1 MAAHCGAGNM
11 IQTLVSKKGIGMPRE
26 TFERGLKHLQD
37 DLLLLG
43 SLVEQ
48 AVRDSVDALKR
59 RDLEASRLIYLADR
73 EINERRY
80 EIEQNCLILIATQ
93 QPMARD
99 LRMLAAIL
107 EVNTELE
114 RIGDYAKG
122 ICQINLLLGRE
133 PLVKPL
139 VDIPRMADLGLDML
153 HRALGAFV
161 AQDAGTARAIPL
173 EDDQV
178 DALYNQVYRDL
189 LQIMMADPTVID
201 RANYLI
207 WAAHNLE
214 RLADRV
220 TNICERV
227 VFLVT
232 GQIIELDQSG
242 KERIPNANPY

>member
-1 MAAHCGAGNM
+1 
-11 IQTLVSKKGIGMPRE
+11 MPRE
-26 TFERGLKHLQD
+26 TFERELQD
-37 DLLLLG
+37 LKYQLLILG
-43 SLVEQ
+43 SMVEQ
-48 AVRDSVDALKR
+48 AVRGAVEALKQ
-59 RDLEASRLIYLADR
+59 RDLASARRIYAEDR
-73 EINERRY
+73 AINEKRY
-80 EIEQNCLILIATQ
+80 EIEQNCLVLIATQ

-122 ICQINLLLGRE
+122 ICKINLMIGRD

-139 VDIPRMADLGLDML
+139 IDIPRMADLGLDML

-161 AQDAGTARAIPL
+161 AEDADTARLIPD

-178 DALYNQVYRDL
+178 DELYNRVCSDL
-189 LQIMMADPTVID
+189 LEMMIVNPIVING
-201 RANYLI
+201 ANYLI

-220 TNICERV
+220 TNICERT
-227 VFLVT
+227 VFLAT
-232 GQIIELDQSG
+232 GEIIELDLAKGIENQ
-242 KERIPNANPY
+242 

>member
-1 MAAHCGAGNM
+1 
-11 IQTLVSKKGIGMPRE
+11 MPRE
-26 TFERGLKHLQD
+26 TFERELQELKD
-37 DLLLLG
+37 ELLILG
-43 SLVEQ
+43 SIVEQ
-48 AVRDSVDALKR
+48 AVREAIEALKR
-59 RDLEASRLIYLADR
+59 RDLEAARRIYADDQK
-73 EINERRY
+73 INEKRY
-80 EIEQNCLILIATQ
+80 EIEQDCLVLIATQ

-122 ICQINLLLGRE
+122 ICKINLMLGTE

-139 VDIPRMADLGLDML
+139 IDIPKMADLGLDML
-153 HRALGAFV
+153 HRALGAFIIG
-161 AQDAGTARAIPL
+161 DADTARAIPD

-178 DALYNQVYRDL
+178 DLLYNRVYNDL
-189 LQIMMADPTVID
+189 LKMMLANPEIIS

-220 TNICERV
+220 TNICERT

-232 GQIIELDQSG
+232 GEIIELDMAKG
-242 KERIPNANPY
+242 KEKNILFIK

>member
-1 MAAHCGAGNM
+1 
-11 IQTLVSKKGIGMPRE
+11 MPRE
-26 TFERGLKHLQD
+26 TFERELQELKD
-37 DLLLLG
+37 ELLILG
-43 SLVEQ
+43 SIVEQ
-48 AVRDSVDALKR
+48 AVREAVEALKR
-59 RDLEASRLIYLADR
+59 RDLEAARRIYADDQK
-73 EINERRY
+73 INEKRY
-80 EIEQNCLILIATQ
+80 EIEQDCLVLIATQ

-122 ICQINLLLGRE
+122 ICKINLMLGTE

-139 VDIPRMADLGLDML
+139 IDIPKMADLGLDML
-153 HRALGAFV
+153 HRALGAFIIG
-161 AQDAGTARAIPL
+161 DADTARAIPD

-178 DALYNQVYRDL
+178 DLLYNRVYNDL
-189 LQIMMADPTVID
+189 LKMMLANPEIIS

-220 TNICERV
+220 TNICERT

-232 GQIIELDQSG
+232 GEIIELDMAKG
-242 KERIPNANPY
+242 KEKNILFIK

>member
-1 MAAHCGAGNM
+1 
-11 IQTLVSKKGIGMPRE
+11 MPRE
-26 TFERGLKHLQD
+26 TFERELQELKD
-37 DLLLLG
+37 ELLILG
-43 SLVEQ
+43 SIVEQ
-48 AVRDSVDALKR
+48 AVREAVEALKR
-59 RDLEASRLIYLADR
+59 RDLEAARRIYADDQK
-73 EINERRY
+73 INEKRY
-80 EIEQNCLILIATQ
+80 EIEQDCLVLIATQ

-122 ICQINLLLGRE
+122 ICKINLMLGTE
-133 PLVKPL
+133 SLVKPL
-139 VDIPRMADLGLDML
+139 IDIPKMADLGLDML
-153 HRALGAFV
+153 HRALGAFIIG
-161 AQDAGTARAIPL
+161 DADTARAIPD

-178 DALYNQVYRDL
+178 DLLYNRVYNDL
-189 LQIMMADPTVID
+189 LKMMLDNPEIIS

-220 TNICERV
+220 TNICERT

-232 GQIIELDQSG
+232 GEIIELDMAKG
-242 KERIPNANPY
+242 KEKNILFIK